1 MVYTKKYNIMFT
13 FIKKVI
19 IKLKAYYS
27 KKKLEKK
34 YKERLNELKKRDPF
48 IYKH

>member
-1 MVYTKKYNIMFT
+1 MIN
-13 FIKKVI
+13 FIKRI
-19 IKLKAYYS
+19 IEKIKE
-27 KKKLEKK
+27 KKQRKELEKL